1 MKKGDKRTLR
11 KKLRDQMRDDQK
23 CTRLTRFLTSFL
35 LISTVLVCPVA
46 AADLSPNYSSKVWE
60 IYSIGR
66 KISLPL
72 AAISFAM
79 GAFKMLGDEK
89 SMAAG
94 RKQLFITLLAVAALI
109 ILPSVVKLGLDIGQ
123 TYGWNPA
130 P

>member
-1 MKKGDKRTLR
+1 ML
-11 KKLRDQMRDDQK
+11 
-23 CTRLTRFLTSFL
+23 SFL
-35 LISTVLVCPVA
+35 LVSTVLVCPASA
-46 AADLSPNYSSKVWE
+46 ATLSPEYSSEVWE

-66 KISLPL
+66 VISLPL
-72 AAISFAM
+72 AAVSVAM

-94 RKQLFITLLAVAALI
+94 RKQIFITLLAVAALI

-123 TYGWNPA
+123 TYGWDPS